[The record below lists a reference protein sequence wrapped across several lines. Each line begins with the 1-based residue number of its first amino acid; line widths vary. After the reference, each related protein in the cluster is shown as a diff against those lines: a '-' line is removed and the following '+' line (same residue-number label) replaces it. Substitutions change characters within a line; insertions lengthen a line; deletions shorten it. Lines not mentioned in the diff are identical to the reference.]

1 MNLNRV
7 MIVGNLTR
15 DPEARVIPSTGNA
28 ISSFGVATN
37 RIWTDKQGQKQTE
50 TEFHNVV
57 AFGRL
62 AEICN
67 QYLTK
72 GRLVYIEGRLRTR
85 NWVGQDGIKRMRT
98 EIVVTNMQM
107 FPRTTR
113 TEYIPSSQ
121 EEPAEE
127 TGEDTSLSFTESVES
142 KEIDLNNL
150 PQQEEE
156 EDLENMPF

>member
-15 DPEARVIPSTGNA
+15 DPEARVIPSTGSA

-37 RIWTDKQGQKQTE
+37 RVWIDKQGQKQTE

-72 GRLVYIEGRLRTR
+72 GRLVYVEGRLRTR
-85 NWVGQDGIKRMRT
+85 NWAGQDGIKRTRT
-98 EIVVTNMQM
+98 EIVATNMQM
-107 FPRTTR
+107 FPRTTKV
-113 TEYIPSSQ
+113 EYIPSSQ
-121 EEPAEE
+121 EELVEE
-127 TGEDTSLSFTESVES
+127 TGEDAPLSFTEPVES
-142 KEIDLNNL
+142 KEIDSNGLL
-150 PQQEEE
+150 QQEKE